1 MKTRTY
7 FSNCTTWNLVKLLD
21 ASEAPFTEEWRC
33 AFCGT
38 RHKTSDNKSGW
49 MYCPVCGYKISTS
62 KISNPID
69 RIYNLFLSKHIHVER
84 IVVDWSS
91 GPGESY
97 IYICSI
103 YKQNHLEHSLIGAA
117 LEPVLFHIPQGLPT
131 NTEFKVIYRG
141 DIPKEEDGVKRFV
154 FLNPM
159 AYPRW
164 EKEVDMFKGA
174 LHGTQISR
182 PQYRYLHTT
191 ASRTPTRKEKTT

>member
-1 MKTRTY
+1 MTTRNY
-7 FSNCTTWNLVKLLD
+7 FSNCTTWNLVKLAD

-33 AFCGT
+33 AFCGA
-38 RHKTSDNKSGW
+38 RHKTLDNKSGW
-49 MYCPVCGYKISTS
+49 VYCPSCGYKISTS
-62 KISNPID
+62 KISNPVD
-69 RIYNLFLSKHIHVER
+69 RIYNLFLSKNIHVER

-91 GPGESY
+91 EESC

-103 YKQNHLEHSLIGAA
+103 YRQNHLEHSLIGAA
-117 LEPVLFHIPQGLPT
+117 LEPLLFHIPQGLPD

-141 DIPKEEDGVKRFV
+141 DLPEAERGVKRFV

-174 LHGTQISR
+174 LDGKKFTR

-191 ASRTPTRKEKTT
+191 ASRTVTRKEKTT